1 MTRDEA
7 KKIIIQV
14 ITDSQGC
21 KSVELIAKLANN
33 CSDALEFEIP
43 ALLEELFDEKKIE
56 EMEYILPNIPY
67 RVKSLFFPA
76 GTTFNYIGDA
86 DAI

>member
-7 KKIIIQV
+7 KKAIIQV
-14 ITDSQGC
+14 IADSQGC
-21 KSVELIAKLANN
+21 KSAELVAKLANN

-43 ALLEELFDEKKIE
+43 ALLEELFNEKKIE
-56 EMEYILPNIPY
+56 EMEYILPNIPH
-67 RVKSLFFPA
+67 RIKSLFFPA
-76 GTTFNYIGDA
+76 GTTFSYASDA